1 MIASGNPRNAARIRA
16 AHRVAWLVLVS
27 ISISVVIY
35 TVVGLLVV
43 SARAMPQEQPQLRIP
58 FSVAA
63 LFLVLAPFSFR
74 RTQLRWIRLQAAA
87 AIPRRD
93 GLAKHPVYV

>member
-58 FSVAA
+58 FYVAA
-63 LFLVLAPFSFR
+63 LFLVLGSFSFR
-74 RTQLRWIRLQAAA
+74 RTQLRWIRLQAVAGM
-87 AIPRRD
+87 RGRD
-93 GLAKHPVYV
+93 GLVKDLVNV